1 MSCALTFSEPTQS
14 VSHKTK
20 TIQERMKAWRLING
34 LSVEKAASI
43 AGCTNEAWRDW
54 EGGAHVS
61 HPWEKHL
68 GNVIQNLV

>member
-1 MSCALTFSEPTQS
+1 MSYVLTFSEPAQS
-14 VSHKTK
+14 VPHKTK

>member
-1 MSCALTFSEPTQS
+1 MSYELTFSESSNT
-14 VSHKTK
+14 TGTRIK
-20 TIQERMKAWRLING
+20 TIQERMKSWRLING

-54 EGGAHVS
+54 EGGARVS
-61 HPWEKHL
+61 APWKKHL